1 MSDAETTAAGSNSFR
16 CGYVALV
23 GAPNVGKSTLMNALL
38 GQKLSIVTSRPQ
50 TTRQRVLGIHHDASA
65 QVIFLDTPGL
75 ITPKYLLHHRMLS
88 QAASAV
94 ADADV
99 VAVLADVADGSEL
112 PTEVEKLVRSI
123 GTSKP
128 VFLLINK
135 VDTVY
140 KPTILP
146 IIAAFAAM
154 GLFAEII
161 PISALKRSNLDD
173 LLRTIVNA
181 LPIQPAFYPDDIVS
195 EHPERFFVAEFIREA
210 VFERF
215 REEIPYSTAVEIRE
229 FKERDPGNA
238 YIAADVIVE
247 RDSQKGILI
256 GRGGASM
263 KAVGEAARKQIEAF
277 IGRAVFLDLHV
288 KVREGWR
295 QDARALSQLG
305 YDEL

>member
-1 MSDAETTAAGSNSFR
+1 MRKGATTTPAPDGFR

-38 GQKLSIVTSRPQ
+38 GQKLSIVTARPQ

-75 ITPKYLLHHRMLS
+75 ITPKYLLHQRMLS

-94 ADADV
+94 ADADI
-99 VAVLADVADGSEL
+99 VAVLTDVADGAKL
-112 PTEVEKLVRSI
+112 PPEVGKLVRSI
-123 GTSKP
+123 GGSKP
-128 VFLLINK
+128 LFLLINK

-140 KPTILP
+140 KPAILP
-146 IIAAFAAM
+146 IIAAFAAT
-154 GLFAEII
+154 GHFAEII

-173 LLRTIVNA
+173 LLRTIIKA

-215 REEIPYSTAVEIRE
+215 REEIPYSTAVEIME
-229 FKERDPGNA
+229 FKEREPGNA

-256 GRGGASM
+256 GRGGAAM

-277 IGRAVFLDLHV
+277 IGRTVFLELHV
-288 KVREGWR
+288 KVRDGWR
-295 QDARALSQLG
+295 QDARALTQLG
-305 YDEL
+305 YDES